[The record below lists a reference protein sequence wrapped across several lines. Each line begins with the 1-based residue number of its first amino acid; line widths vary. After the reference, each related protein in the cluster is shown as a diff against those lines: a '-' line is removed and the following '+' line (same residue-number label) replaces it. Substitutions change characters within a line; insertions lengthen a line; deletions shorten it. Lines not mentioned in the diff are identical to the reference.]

1 MLWLTWRQHRA
12 ELLVA
17 TALLALAALPL
28 IITGVAMHEEYRAG
42 GIAACVADPAARG
55 GCAPLIDQFVS
66 RYDQWGNR
74 LLWGA
79 FLPVLAG
86 VFVGAPLLAREFEHG
101 TWRLAFSQSV
111 SRTRWLMTKLA
122 LVGTTVTVFAVA
134 FAALFTWWRAPLAE
148 IGGRMRATA
157 FIIAIPSLTAAAL
170 FAFAVGV
177 FAGAL
182 LRRTIVAMAAT
193 LTTFLAVRLPLEE
206 YARPHY
212 RAPLVRITDPQL
224 ETGPGRLP
232 GTDWIVHNGWVDRTG
247 HLLSDGEEAAII
259 RQVYG
264 GSDTLYNSDARV
276 ESFMI
281 DHGLRHYTEYHP
293 DSSFWVFQAIESAS
307 FLALAAASL
316 AAAIWMVRRRT
327 TA

>member
-17 TALLALAALPL
+17 TVLLALAALPL

-42 GIAACVADPAARG
+42 
-55 GCAPLIDQFVS
+55 CAPLVDQFVN
-66 RYDQWGNR
+66 RYEQWGNR

-79 FLPVLAG
+79 FLPALAG

-111 SRTRWLMTKLA
+111 PRTRWLMTKLA
-122 LVGTTVTVFAVA
+122 VVGTAVAVFAVA
-134 FAALFTWWRAPLAE
+134 FAVLFTWWRAPLAE

-170 FAFAVGV
+170 FAFAAGI
-177 FAGAL
+177 FAGVL

-212 RAPLVRITDPQL
+212 RAPLVRITDPRL
-224 ETGPGRLP
+224 EPGPGRLP
-232 GTDWIVHNGWVDRTG
+232 GTDWIVHNGWVDRAG
-247 HLLSDGEEAAII
+247 HVLSDREEAAII

-264 GSDTLYNSDARV
+264 GGDTLYSSDARV

-293 DSSFWVFQAIESAS
+293 DSSFWAFQAIESAS
-307 FLALAAASL
+307 LLALAAVL
-316 AAAIWMVRRRT
+316 LGAAVWMVRRHT